1 MSNSN
6 ASESPQVLIWKE
18 VDDIQMGVL
27 SNGTPFLTGRSLAS
41 LCGISPSTMNEWGE
55 LTPKEGDRFRAG
67 KMAAL
72 LAAQGF
78 EGDRFFLRVP
88 FEGQSEVNAYPDSV
102 CMSFLE
108 YYAFEAGER
117 CTEEAKNN
125 YRALA
130 RKTLQEF
137 IYRITGY
144 DPLKVVPPVWQHYHD
159 RLILNSV
166 PIGYFS
172 VFKETADIVITAI
185 REGLI
190 VDHQTVPDI
199 SVGTAWSKYWGI
211 NNFDAAYGYRIKYP
225 HVYPDYFPQAQANG
239 SINAYIYPV
248 NALAEF
254 RRWIYAEYLPNKF
267 PSYLKGQVKKGA
279 ISASRVELMLR
290 AFDAPTLESA

>member
-1 MSNSN
+1 MSDPNT
-6 ASESPQVLIWKE
+6 SESLQVLISKE
-18 VDDIQMGVL
+18 VDDIEMGVL
-27 SNGTPFLTGRSLAS
+27 SDGTPFLTGRSLAR
-41 LCGISPSTMNEWGE
+41 LCGISASTMNEWGE
-55 LTPKEGDRFRAG
+55 LAPKEGDRFRAG

-88 FEGQSEVNAYPDSV
+88 FEGQAEVNAYPDSV

-137 IYRITGY
+137 IYRMTGY
-144 DPLKVVPPVWQHYHD
+144 DPLRVVPPVWQHYHD

-172 VFKETADIVITAI
+172 IFKETADIVITAI

-190 VDHQTVPDI
+190 VDQHTVPDI
-199 SVGTAWSKYWGI
+199 SVGMAWSKHWVA
-211 NNFDAAYGYRIKYP
+211 NDFDATYGSRAKYP

-239 SINAYIYPV
+239 SIDAFIYPV
-248 NALAEF
+248 EALGEF

-267 PSYLKGQVKKGA
+267 PNYLKGQVKKGA
-279 ISASRVELMLR
+279 IPASRAELVLG
-290 AFDAPTLESA
+290 AFNAPVLKPS